1 MQNNHALIHFI
12 STKFI
17 DIIEFFFITYLTDSA
32 FFSVSVFDG
41 VLETNDLFAS

>member
-17 DIIEFFFITYLTDSA
+17 DIIEFFITYLTDSA